1 MDTQDLAAGMA
12 LPITLSAI
20 AVLLIAGLLIW
31 PVVRGVTRRRPP
43 PPRDP
48 RPSAWSAHDDNVSAA
63 REPYEVP
70 RDGIRH
76 TPHHLAGYGTL
87 GSRPREEHPQ
97 PGAEQEPPADDER
110 RGPTP

>member
-1 MDTQDLAAGMA
+1 MNTQDLAAGLA
-12 LPITLSAI
+12 VHLTLSAI
-20 AVLLIAGLLIW
+20 AVVLIAGLLIW
-31 PVVRGVTRRRPP
+31 PVVRGVRRRRPP

-48 RPSAWSAHDDNVSAA
+48 RPTAWSSHDDSVSAA

-87 GSRPREEHPQ
+87 GSRPREEHPE
-97 PGAEQEPPADDER
+97 PGPETEPRDDEGGNPR
-110 RGPTP
+110 S